1 MLAIDRDKLFLEVM
15 KMGRKRLLLDKPILE
30 KKKRQLQGKQKTMAL
45 MKEFSNHSKNI
56 DAFTHKKGEEY
67 TEKRKWVKL
76 TLIGSVQQF

>member
-1 MLAIDRDKLFLEVM
+1 
-15 KMGRKRLLLDKPILE
+15 MGRKRLLLDKPILE

-67 TEKRKWVKL
+67 TEKRK
-76 TLIGSVQQF
+76 